1 MKAVICT
8 KYGGPEVLQ
17 IRDVEKPIPKDNEIL
32 IKIVATSVTASDC
45 IIRSLNLPTLMK
57 ITARLALG
65 FAKPRKSI
73 LGLVLSGS
81 IEDMGSNVTKFKLE
95 DRVFA
100 HTYMNFSTYAEYVCI
115 PEKSG
120 VSIMPENLSFEQAAA
135 IPYGGTLALYF
146 LQKAKIKK
154 GQNVLIYGASGAN
167 GTLAVQIAKKYGAV
181 VDGVCSTINLELVKS
196 LGADSVYD
204 YTSKDFHLDNG
215 KYDLIFDAVGRKKSS
230 GLKYKNAL
238 KTNGSFISVD
248 DGNPGKKSV
257 SQEILMILK
266 DMAEKA
272 EIKPVIDKIYPLEQ
286 ITEAHR
292 YVDKGHKKGNVI
304 ITI

>member
-8 KYGGPEVLQ
+8 KYGEPEVLQ

-32 IKIVATSVTASDC
+32 IKIIATSVTASDC
-45 IIRSLNLPTLMK
+45 IIRSLNLPPLMK

-65 FAKPRKSI
+65 FTKPRKSI
-73 LGLVLSGS
+73 LGLVLSGT
-81 IEDMGSNVTKFKLE
+81 IEDIGSKVAKFE
-95 DRVFA
+95 IGDNVFA
-100 HTYMNFSTYAEYVCI
+100 HTFMNFGAYAEYVCI

-146 LQKAKIKK
+146 LQKAKIIK
-154 GQNVLIYGASGAN
+154 GQNVLVYGASGAN

-181 VDGVCSTINLELVKS
+181 VDGVCSTSNLELVKS

-215 KYDLIFDAVGRKKSS
+215 KYDLIFDAVGKKKSS
-230 GLKYKNAL
+230 RLKYKNAL
-238 KTNGSFISVD
+238 KTNGRFISVD
-248 DGNPGKKSV
+248 NGNPGKKSV
-257 SQEILMILK
+257 SQENLMILK
-266 DMAEKA
+266 DMAEKD
-272 EIKPVIDKIYPLEQ
+272 EIKPVIDRTYPLEQ
-286 ITEAHR
+286 IIEAHK

>member
-1 MKAVICT
+1 
-8 KYGGPEVLQ
+8 
-17 IRDVEKPIPKDNEIL
+17 
-32 IKIVATSVTASDC
+32 
-45 IIRSLNLPTLMK
+45 MK

-65 FAKPRKSI
+65 FTKPRKSI
-73 LGLVLSGS
+73 LGLVLSGT
-81 IEDMGSNVTKFKLE
+81 IEDTGSKVTKFEIGDK
-95 DRVFA
+95 VFA
-100 HTYMNFSTYAEYVCI
+100 HTFMNFSAYAEYVCI

-120 VSIMPENLSFEQAAA
+120 VSMMPENLSFEQAAA

-167 GTLAVQIAKKYGAV
+167 GTLAIQIAKNYGAI
-181 VDGVCSTINLELVKS
+181 VDGVCSTTNLELVKR

-204 YTSKDFHLDNG
+204 YTSNDFHLDNG
-215 KYDLIFDAVGRKKSS
+215 KYDLIFDAVGKKKSS
-230 GLKYKNAL
+230 ELKYKNAL
-238 KTNGSFISVD
+238 KPDGKFISVD

-266 DMAEKA
+266 DMAEKD
-272 EIKPVIDKIYPLEQ
+272 EIKPVIDRTYPLEQ
-286 ITEAHR
+286 IIDAHK